1 MGEKYI
7 RDKYNKDKN
16 KSSESRGSQNSRSNS
31 SSSGY
36 KGKSSSSYNGNS
48 SNGSGKYKKY
58 GDNTRNSSPQGKFNS
73 DKSQEDKPY
82 YSVICASCN
91 VETNVP
97 FKPTVGGRPVYCK
110 TCFKKNEEF
119 KSNNPSDNDFD
130 SPRDIRTSYRV
141 ICDDCN
147 AETTVPFMPSE
158 GGKPIYCRN
167 CFQKRKPKRDY

>member
-1 MGEKYI
+1 MGEKFS
-7 RDKYNKDKN
+7 RDNYNKDKN
-16 KSSESRGSQNSRSNS
+16 KSSNSRGSQGSRSNS

-36 KGKSSSSYNGNS
+36 KGNSSS
-48 SNGSGKYKKY
+48 GSGKYKKDGY
-58 GDNTRNSSPQGKFNS
+58 STRNSSSPRRFNS
-73 DKSQEDKPY
+73 DRSQEDKPY

-110 TCFKKNEEF
+110 DCFKKNEEF
-119 KSNNPSDNDFD
+119 KSKNPRDNDFD
-130 SPRDIRTSYRV
+130 SPRDIRPSYRV
-141 ICDDCN
+141 ICAECN

-167 CFQKRKPKRDY
+167 CFQKHKPKRDY